1 MQLDTHVQALQA
13 ELASLASIGDE
24 QVAAAAERLSQALAS
39 SLRLRL
45 LELLSE
51 AALEVGYAAA
61 LGPRRG
67 PPRRA
72 GALARLRRAR
82 GGPAPPAGE
91 DGLSARITLRLPDSL
106 KTSVEAAASA
116 RGRLRQHLDRQSAG
130 PRALRRDLR
139 RHPRIGSRLTGYG
152 QS

>member
-24 QVAAAAERLSQALAS
+24 QVAAAAERLSQGLAS

-51 AALEVGYAAA
+51 AALEVSTQLPSGHVEVR
-61 LGPRRG
+61 L
-67 PPRRA
+67 A
-72 GALARLRRAR
+72 GQEPSLIYVEHEEA
-82 GGPAPPAGE
+82 PAPPAGE

-106 KTSVEAAASA
+106 KTSVETAAS
-116 RGRLRQHLDRQSAG
+116 RGRRLRQHLDRQSAG
-130 PRALRRDLR
+130 PRSVRRDHR
-139 RHPRIGSRLTGYG
+139 RHPRSAAV
-152 QS
+152 